1 MIFFVVVVVK
11 LGINLAN
18 QSKYEEAIL
27 AFEEAKSKSD
37 NTEDIRKIQNS
48 LDSMRLAIEANYLSS
63 KNEYNQSIL
72 KYHEAFELSEDVDL
86 RNKFLIQM
94 NSLKLKR
101 AQKASLLFEKGKF
114 LSKQA
119 KYSEAIKHF
128 ENAKNECGDDLNNSN
143 VFSW

>member
-72 KYHEAFELSEDVDL
+72 KYHEAFELSEDVVL
-86 RNKFLIQM
+86 RNKFLIP
-94 NSLKLKR
+94 
-101 AQKASLLFEKGKF
+101 
-114 LSKQA
+114 
-119 KYSEAIKHF
+119 II
-128 ENAKNECGDDLNNSN
+128 
-143 VFSW
+143 